1 MTSRQ
6 ENMTSCQVCPK
17 CKQTNKQS
25 PSTTARRP
33 WHNWQ
38 EAINLYI
45 LNNRNNISGYKLVEC
60 NKKYISQAIKYSS
73 PSIKFE
79 KLSKFQIKA
88 ALVYYIALQLWTLLV
103 EGMAWT
109 NCTHTH
115 VFTGLNH
122 HKCPAHTHSHLNLC
136 SLQ

>member
-1 MTSRQ
+1 
-6 ENMTSCQVCPK
+6 MTSCQVCPK

-45 LNNRNNISGYKLVEC
+45 LNNRNKISGYKLVEC

-109 NCTHTH
+109 TWSGAWPKSEHI
-115 VFTGLNH
+115 
-122 HKCPAHTHSHLNLC
+122 
-136 SLQ
+136 